1 MTFHVTSLHGN
12 RYQDEFDMAI
22 IKSVSGEY
30 AILDN
35 HLPIMDHIPLG
46 IVELRLQG
54 VSQYVYVIDATI
66 AFQNHILEV
75 TCSDAQI
82 GKSVE
87 QAKKV
92 LEDNKHARMQLAK
105 AENID
110 FSKLEKDLYE
120 FIKQAKSGSVS

>member
-12 RYQDEFDMAI
+12 KYQDNFDMAI
-22 IKSVSGEY
+22 IKSASGEY

-35 HLPIMDHIPLG
+35 HLPIMDHIPIG
-46 IVELRLQG
+46 IIELRLNG

-66 AFQNHILEV
+66 AFSNHILEV
-75 TCSDAQI
+75 TSSDAQI
-82 GKSVE
+82 GNSAE

-92 LEDNKHARMQLAK
+92 LDENTHARMQLAK

-120 FIKQAKSGSVS
+120 FIKQAKSGSV